1 MSRVYC
7 VPDFVLGVA
16 KGAASASAVTVA
28 ADICAVVSS
37 GVRRSQ
43 KSWGATPADETPNT
57 RVRRYRPLPFTTYTL
72 AR

>member
-28 ADICAVVSS
+28 ADILRC
-37 GVRRSQ
+37 R
-43 KSWGATPADETPNT
+43 
-57 RVRRYRPLPFTTYTL
+57 
-72 AR
+72 